1 MARSK
6 QVFLVVKEKFGTAVG
21 AKVIEVV
28 KDELTAKLLS
38 GRYDEQLSPQE
49 RAEGWNHSVCR
60 TNKVKLGTDP
70 AMATKIWG
78 IECGVGPGAA
88 TRPISRL
95 RN

>member
-6 QVFLVVKEKFGTAVG
+6 EVYLVVKEKFGTAVG
-21 AKVIEVV
+21 AKVIGVV
-28 KDELTAKLLS
+28 KDELTARHLS
-38 GRYDEQLSPQE
+38 DRYDEKLSPQE

-60 TNKVKLGTDP
+60 TNKVKPGTDP

-88 TRPISRL
+88 PRPISRP